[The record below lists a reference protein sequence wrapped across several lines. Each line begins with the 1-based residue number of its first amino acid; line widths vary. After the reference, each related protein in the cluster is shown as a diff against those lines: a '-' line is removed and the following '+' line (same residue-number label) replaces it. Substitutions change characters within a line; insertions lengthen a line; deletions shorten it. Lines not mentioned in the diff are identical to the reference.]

1 MQDVLEILVDNGR
14 PIGSRDSGLGYS
26 HGFSPLQYHHLV
38 MNIFLRV

>member
-1 MQDVLEILVDNGR
+1 MEDVLEILVDNGR
-14 PIGSRDSGLGYS
+14 TIGSRGSGLSCS